1 LTPRCSTSARSRAG
15 TAPISSPPR
24 SRGGRSCCP
33 SPRHE
38 RGADPG
44 GVPGDL
50 RHADRRGS
58 IQTLV
63 AAPAHH
69 VALLAAVEIA
79 GALMLMWRRTQWV
92 GASVLLLVFAGA
104 QVLSAVGG
112 EYPTRFLQ
120 CAASTLLIVLLDRT
134 LAQAD
139 TAASF

>member
-1 LTPRCSTSARSRAG
+1 MSAARILAAYRAIFG
-15 TAPISSPPR
+15 TLIVVA
-24 SRGGRSCCP
+24 
-33 SPRHE
+33 
-38 RGADPG
+38 
-44 GVPGDL
+44 
-50 RHADRRGS
+50 S

-92 GASVLLLVFAGA
+92 GVAALLLVFAGA
-104 QVLSAVGG
+104 QVLSAIEG

-120 CAASTLLIVLLDRT
+120 YAASTLLIVLLDRT
-134 LAQAD
+134 PSQAD

>member
-1 LTPRCSTSARSRAG
+1 MSAARILAAYRGIFG
-15 TAPISSPPR
+15 TLIAV
-24 SRGGRSCCP
+24 
-33 SPRHE
+33 
-38 RGADPG
+38 A
-44 GVPGDL
+44 
-50 RHADRRGS
+50 S

-92 GASVLLLVFAGA
+92 GASALLAVFTAA
-104 QVLSAVGG
+104 QIMSAVDG

-120 CAASTLLIVLLDRT
+120 YAASTLLIVLLDRT
-134 LAQAD
+134 PSQAD